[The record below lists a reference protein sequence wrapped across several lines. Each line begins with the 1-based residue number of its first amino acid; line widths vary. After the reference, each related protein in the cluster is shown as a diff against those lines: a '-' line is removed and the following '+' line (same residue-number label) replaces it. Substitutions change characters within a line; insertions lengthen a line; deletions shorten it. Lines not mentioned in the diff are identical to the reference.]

1 MIQIALIVLFGVTLL
16 YVAARQFV
24 ESGRKLDRLPTID
37 DLSQARAVVDAV
49 FRRTSLVRQIFAPVD
64 LKYAIERCSDK
75 IAPALLAERKEMALK
90 WLRKTQKELAHLF
103 ELHLKLASYTYAPSQ
118 TTEIRLMIQYASFV
132 VLSNAALVY
141 IWWRG
146 PFAFGAVG
154 EYLLQGS
161 ERFFTIF
168 SFRFEQVDPVRLGA
182 AQRLLST

>member
-1 MIQIALIVLFGVTLL
+1 MIQIALIVLFGVTIL

-24 ESGRKLDRLPTID
+24 ESGRRLDRFPTID
-37 DLSQARAVVDAV
+37 DLSQARAAVDAV
-49 FRRTSLVRQIFAPVD
+49 FERTRLVRQIFSPAD
-64 LKYAIERCSDK
+64 LKYAMENCSDDV
-75 IAPALLAERKEMALK
+75 APTLLAERKKIALS
-90 WLRKTQKELAHLF
+90 WLRKTQRLLAQLF
-103 ELHLKLASYTYAPSQ
+103 ELHRRLASCTYAPSQ
-118 TTEIRLMIQYASFV
+118 KTEISLMIRYASFV

-168 SFRFEQVDPVRLGA
+168 SLRFEQVDPIRLSA
-182 AQRLLST
+182 VQHVHSI